1 MKTKQFLSYHT
12 MTTDF
17 VWWHLYFDDWGRIC
31 FEKWEPWLQFFF
43 LDPHMCVFVFVY
55 FCFFLYLC
63 ICVHFEKQKPLLQ
76 FSFPVHSSIAM
87 FRKEFTLALPVIVII
102 NNINNNSIININ
114 NNNNNIIN
122 NTNNCKVDIAII
134 LNTWSP
140 QSNNRESQRDHQQF
154 VHWQRPPGKEG
165 KEGTES

>member
-1 MKTKQFLSYHT
+1 MFGDIYIL
-12 MTTDF
+12 MIEGEF
-17 VWWHLYFDDWGRIC
+17 VLKSENLGCNSSSSI
-31 FEKWEPWLQFFF
+31 LT
-43 LDPHMCVFVFVY
+43 CV
-55 FCFFLYLC
+55 YLC

-87 FRKEFTLALPVIVII
+87 FRKEFTLALPGIVII

-140 QSNNRESQRDHQQF
+140 QSNNCESRRDHQQF